1 MAMGIMQRALDGVK
15 SRKDTTPTLDAQV
28 VDLPAE
34 NKNEKQI
41 AIQRPDNDE
50 DKNVNLPVASGG
62 NGLVPPNQTPTD
74 LAALGGDGTLAPIGN
89 RDVAED
95 VEFTINNEEPEGIEG
110 YKQAGESWHTSEEEE
125 QPKIEQ
131 DEKPAIE
138 DKSEKEQPKIKEDE
152 KLALEDKSG
161 IGEYEDVGTLKDPA
175 DIGEYEDVGTIKLNN
190 PEDNDDEDKKKKK
203 DKDEDEDN
211 SDDTNGV
218 DLLNSGATDFSINDI
233 VESEQEIPHYQY
245 RSLLNRR

>member
-1 MAMGIMQRALDGVK
+1 MAMGIMQKALDGVK

-28 VDLPAE
+28 VELPAE
-34 NKNEKQI
+34 NENEKQI
-41 AIQRPDNDE
+41 IIQRPDNDE
-50 DKNVNLPVASGG
+50 DTNVNLPVASGG
-62 NGLVPPNQTPTD
+62 NGLVPPNQPPTD
-74 LAALGGDGTLAPIGN
+74 LSALGGNGTLAPIGN

-138 DKSEKEQPKIKEDE
+138 DKSVKEQPKIEQDE

-161 IGEYEDVGTLKDPA
+161 
-175 DIGEYEDVGTIKLNN
+175 IGEYEDVGTIKLNN